1 MAAAILADMQEIAA
15 LDITATMA
23 IRVMVHAEV
32 WPTATLA
39 DVTTSVITI
48 PAAITTP
55 IPSTEAT
62 SAASAIAVVPASVV
76 PTPVV
81 ALVAALAAAEAS
93 AVVAEAVPVAVV
105 SAVADNTP

>member
-39 DVTTSVITI
+39 DVTTSIITI
-48 PAAITTP
+48 LAAITTP
-55 IPSTEAT
+55 IPSTAAT
-62 SAASAIAVVPASVV
+62 SVVSAIAAVPASEV
-76 PTPVV
+76 PTPEV
-81 ALVAALAAAEAS
+81 ALVVASAAEEAS